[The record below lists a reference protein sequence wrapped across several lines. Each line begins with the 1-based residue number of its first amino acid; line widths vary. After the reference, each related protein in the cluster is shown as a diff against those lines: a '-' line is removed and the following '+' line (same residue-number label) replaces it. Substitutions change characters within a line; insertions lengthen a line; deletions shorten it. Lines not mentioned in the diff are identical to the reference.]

1 MFRSFVYPGARLTP
15 EKASIPRE
23 LREPTVVILD
33 HSGFRII
40 GLFSNN
46 VVSFSRNVVL
56 RGPLFSAN
64 VVPKQ
69 RMFLGQAI
77 YVLWPLQ
84 IAIEFVLKNPIR
96 ATGCSIESSVWR
108 GEGRC
113 Y

>member
-56 RGPLFSAN
+56 RGPVILSECG
-64 VVPKQ
+64 PKTADVFGPGDLCSLAATDSHRVCAQ
-69 RMFLGQAI
+69 KSNQGYWLQHRVLGLA
-77 YVLWPLQ
+77 
-84 IAIEFVLKNPIR
+84 R
-96 ATGCSIESSVWR
+96 R
-108 GEGRC
+108 R
-113 Y
+113 